1 MYVMDVYPFEEVNLL
16 ELESATLKK
25 IAKLELEIQQLESK
39 LVITQEKLKTSKE
52 ERDKLE
58 EKALLELLKKC
69 KVGHKDLILLLKT
82 QKNSAEPEN
91 TPPERQEQFPKEQQ
105 QEQGGNQE

>member
-1 MYVMDVYPFEEVNLL
+1 M

-25 IAKLELEIQQLESK
+25 IGKLELEIQQLESK
-39 LVITQEKLKTSKE
+39 LAITQEKLRTSKE

-69 KVGHKDLILLLKT
+69 KVGHKDLILLLKS
-82 QKNSAEPEN
+82 QKKSTPSAEILEGFQEN
-91 TPPERQEQFPKEQQ
+91 TEPQENGKQFPEEQ